1 MLRFLRW
8 SDEKVI
14 LSYSEIGKNGEG
26 SGLIMSVV
34 WTQSNVFEK
43 T

>member
-26 SGLIMSVV
+26 SGLINECGLD
-34 WTQSNVFEK
+34 TKQCI
-43 T
+43 